1 MKNFRFRHTI
11 IITAS
16 LLSIPL
22 IAMFF
27 TESVD
32 WSTFDFL
39 VMALMLII
47 TISLLQFVINKIQR
61 NENRLFWLMAVVVG
75 FFLLW
80 AEMAVGI
87 FGSPIAGS

>member
-1 MKNFRFRHTI
+1 MKKFTFRHTI

-32 WSTFDFL
+32 WSAFDFL

-47 TISLLQFVINKIQR
+47 GISLVQFVTTKIQR